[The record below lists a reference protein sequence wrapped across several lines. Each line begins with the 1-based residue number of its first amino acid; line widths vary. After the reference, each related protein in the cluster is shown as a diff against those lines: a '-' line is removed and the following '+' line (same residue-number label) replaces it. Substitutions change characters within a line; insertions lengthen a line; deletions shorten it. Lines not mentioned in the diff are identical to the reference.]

1 MTTVLLAE
9 VVCALWVTKKRE
21 AQETLTGCTVIGIT
35 ISIVIVIIFLLAF
48 HHVDRGTD

>member
-21 AQETLTGCTVIGIT
+21 AQETLTGVQ
-35 ISIVIVIIFLLAF
+35 LL
-48 HHVDRGTD
+48 V